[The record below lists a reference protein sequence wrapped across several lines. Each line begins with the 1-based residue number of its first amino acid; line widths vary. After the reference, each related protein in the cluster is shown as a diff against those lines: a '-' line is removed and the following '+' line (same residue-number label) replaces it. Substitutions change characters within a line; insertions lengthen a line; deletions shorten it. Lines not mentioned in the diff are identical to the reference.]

1 MIVGRHAA
9 SALVMALAIST
20 GGLRAAAQ
28 EARDL
33 NAAQEAPEAAPAD
46 APIAEP
52 ADAVVVEP
60 ADAAIAEPVD
70 AAVVEPAAATAEA
83 VDAEPAA
90 AEAVDAAPADVPKPS
105 GPQVQTLGPDDQRLY
120 LVDHGGTWSMHA
132 ESVVAGS
139 LLHSWHEAGGPL
151 VTSKVILDYPFTLS
165 VHRTSAERILEHI
178 LEGWSYTLHYDAKG
192 RLEAVR
198 VYSPEP
204 QRMFKTPRLTESFSA
219 WRLLE
224 NGAPAAASPQNAA
237 PAPSPAN

>member
-1 MIVGRHAA
+1 MIVGRHAGA
-9 SALVMALAIST
+9 ALVMALAIST
-20 GGLRAAAQ
+20 AGVRAAAQ
-28 EARDL
+28 TAADV
-33 NAAQEAPEAAPAD
+33 NAVQEAPEAAA
-46 APIAEP
+46 
-52 ADAVVVEP
+52 
-60 ADAAIAEPVD
+60 PVD
-70 AAVVEPAAATAEA
+70 AA
-83 VDAEPAA
+83 
-90 AEAVDAAPADVPKPS
+90 KPS
-105 GPQVQTLGPDDQRLY
+105 GPPVQTLGPDDQRLY

-165 VHRTSAERILEHI
+165 VHRTSGERILEHI

-219 WRLLE
+219 WRLIE
-224 NGAPAAASPQNAA
+224 NGEPAAASPQNAA
-237 PAPSPAN
+237 PAAAAPPPAN